1 MGWRFG
7 EYMGIDGDPFP
18 LDSEDKVT
26 RQFWFFFHHS
36 VGDVAGNPIL
46 IGSDVE
52 RDIPTAMEWGECSRP
67 KTEGCTSVYASLS
80 SYLAT
85 TDFNL
90 GITFDSNYTPTR
102 RSYVPTTHRRTS
114 RSTDWIV
121 GMYQEH
127 DYP

>member
-52 RDIPTAMEWGECSRP
+52 RDIPTAMERA
-67 KTEGCTSVYASLS
+67 SVQGLRLRGAPACML
-80 SYLAT
+80 
-85 TDFNL
+85 
-90 GITFDSNYTPTR
+90 
-102 RSYVPTTHRRTS
+102 H
-114 RSTDWIV
+114 
-121 GMYQEH
+121 
-127 DYP
+127 